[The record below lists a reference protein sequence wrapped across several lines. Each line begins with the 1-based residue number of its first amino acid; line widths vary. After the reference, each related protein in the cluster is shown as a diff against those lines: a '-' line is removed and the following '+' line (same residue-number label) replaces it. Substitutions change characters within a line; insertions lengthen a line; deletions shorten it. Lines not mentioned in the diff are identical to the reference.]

1 MAKRIPILDADG
13 VQMQHNGTPLFVQKL
28 TLGGRS
34 RTTQQSQALLCG
46 DKTISGAELQEAF
59 SKDKGK
65 SLAAKMEQ
73 SEVLLSSLFGQ
84 AERTNAGLIAECVV
98 NERGGF
104 IFVDDRGIPSLEVA
118 MNIDV
123 DDADLYLAAINKLS
137 PVPINPAANDVEEIA
152 GNSEATTSESSAA

>member
-1 MAKRIPILDADG
+1 MAKRLPILDADG

-34 RTTQQSQALLCG
+34 RTTQQTQAVLYG
-46 DKTISGAELQEAF
+46 DQKISGAELQEAF
-59 SKDKGK
+59 SKDRGKG
-65 SLAAKMEQ
+65 LTAKLEQ
-73 SEVLLSSLFGQ
+73 SEVLVSSIFGQ

-104 IFVDDRGIPSLEVA
+104 IFVDSNGIPSVDAA
-118 MNIDV
+118 MNVDV

-137 PVPINPAANDVEEIA
+137 PVPINPAANDVEAIA
-152 GNSEATTSESSAA
+152 GNSEATTSVSSAA

>member
-46 DKTISGAELQEAF
+46 NQTISGADLQLAF
-59 SKDKGK
+59 TKDKGK
-65 SLAAKMEQ
+65 SLAAKLEQ
-73 SEVLLSSLFGQ
+73 SEVMLSSLFGQ

-104 IFVDDRGIPSLEVA
+104 IFVDSRGVPSLEEA

-137 PVPINPAANDVEEIA
+137 PVPISPAANDVEEIA
-152 GNSEATTSESSAA
+152 GNSEATTFESSAA